1 MKKCLICG
9 EENNDSVA
17 VCSCCQT
24 PFEKILKTDTAEKEA
39 DPYRQQ
45 NLQNSDDMRKPIS
58 STNVGYSAAAGS
70 TNVQANKKTSC
81 KSLIV
86 SLCGIVGAALVIV
99 LIAFFA
105 SQHNDEPSKDTYYDI
120 GNEYE
125 YILPYSDSIY
135 YDRSA
140 IEGMDAEE
148 VQLAINEIYAR
159 QGRIFESEPYAGYFD
174 SLSWYYGEYSE
185 EEFDDSWFNEYE
197 HANILLLVE
206 YAKEKGYR

>member
-9 EENNDSVA
+9 EENNDSAA

-24 PFEKILKTDTAEKEA
+24 PFEKALKMDTAEAETNPCRK
-39 DPYRQQ
+39 Q
-45 NLQNSDDMRKPIS
+45 NLQNGIDLRKSIS
-58 STNVGYSAAAGS
+58 SANAGRSAAGGS
-70 TNVQANKKTSC
+70 ADVQSGKKASH

-86 SLCGIVGAALVIV
+86 ILSVIVGVALVITLV
-99 LIAFFA
+99 AFFA

-159 QGRIFESEPYAGYFD
+159 QGRIFESEPYASYFD

>member
-9 EENNDSVA
+9 EENSDSAA
-17 VCSCCQT
+17 VCSCCRT
-24 PFEKILKTDTAEKEA
+24 PFEKTLKMDTAEAEVN
-39 DPYRQQ
+39 PYRQQ
-45 NLQNSDDMRKPIS
+45 SLQNGIDLRKSIS
-58 STNVGYSAAAGS
+58 SANAGLSAAGGS
-70 TNVQANKKTSC
+70 TDVQSGKKASH

-86 SLCGIVGAALVIV
+86 ILGAIVGVALVIT
-99 LIAFFA
+99 LIAFFT
-105 SQHNDEPSKDTYYDI
+105 SKHNDEPSKATDYEI
-120 GNEYE
+120 GHEYE
-125 YILPYSDSIY
+125 YVLPYSDSIY

-159 QGRIFESEPYAGYFD
+159 QGRIFESEPYASYFD